1 MNTATATPPVRLSYG
16 ELFRVF
22 GRVAL
27 LSFGGPAGQIATM
40 HRVLVEEKRW
50 LSEPR
55 FIHALNFCMLLPGP
69 EAQQLATYSGW
80 LMRGT
85 WGGVLAGGLF
95 VLPGLLAIM
104 ALSWLYVLGGD
115 SGIVPAIFYGLRAAV
130 LAIVVEA
137 LFRIGRR
144 TLETPLKLAV
154 AASSFVA
161 IALLGLPFPL
171 IVALA
176 AAFGLALSL
185 AGVGGL
191 AVRAGD
197 ADPADSAATPRLE
210 RSYFPRAALLLALWL
225 VPTLAILVL
234 LGPGNVFAE
243 IATFFSKLA
252 VVSFGGAYAVLTYV
266 ADEGVTTYG
275 WLTPAEMVDGLAL
288 AETTPGPLIM
298 VLQFVGFLAAFR
310 EAGGLPPLLAGT
322 LGGLLA
328 TWVTFVPSFLAVFLG
343 APFMERLRG
352 SRPLAGAL
360 SAVSAAIVGVI
371 LNLAVWFALHTLFA
385 EVRAVAWGPFALDLP
400 TFASIRWPLVLLSAV
415 AIFALLRLRV
425 GMARLLL
432 GAALAGLALWALG
445 WAAS

>member
-1 MNTATATPPVRLSYG
+1 LDKATVGTAVRPTYG
-16 ELFRVF
+16 ELLRVF
-22 GRVAL
+22 GKVAL

-40 HRVLVEEKRW
+40 HRVLVEERAW

-85 WGGVLAGGLF
+85 WGGILSGGLF
-95 VLPGLLAIM
+95 ILPGLVAIM
-104 ALSWLYVLGGD
+104 ALSWLYVLGGE
-115 SGIVPAIFYGLRAAV
+115 SFIVPAIFYGLRAAV
-130 LAIVVEA
+130 LAIVLEA
-137 LFRIGRR
+137 LIRIGRR
-144 TLETPLKLAV
+144 TLDSPLKLAI
-154 AASSFVA
+154 AAAAFVG

-176 AAFGLALSL
+176 GGFGLLVSLSGGRGL
-185 AGVGGL
+185 GTPAADVDPVAG
-191 AVRAGD
+191 
-197 ADPADSAATPRLE
+197 PAPMVE
-210 RSYFPRAALLLALWL
+210 RGYVLRAAILLALWL
-225 VPTLAILVL
+225 APTLAILVI
-234 LGPGNVFAE
+234 LGPANVFAE
-243 IATFFSKLA
+243 IATFFSRLA
-252 VVSFGGAYAVLTYV
+252 VVSFGGAYAVLAYV

-310 EAGGLPPLLAGT
+310 DAGGLPPLLVGT

-360 SAVSAAIVGVI
+360 SAVTAAIVGVI

-385 EVRAVAWGPFALDLP
+385 EVRAVEWGPFALDVP
-400 TFASIRWPLVLLSAV
+400 NPMTARWPLVLLSAV
-415 AIFALLRLRV
+415 AVVALLRLRV
-425 GMARLLL
+425 GLAWLLL
-432 GAALAGLALWALG
+432 GAALAGLALSALG
-445 WAAS
+445 ATLV